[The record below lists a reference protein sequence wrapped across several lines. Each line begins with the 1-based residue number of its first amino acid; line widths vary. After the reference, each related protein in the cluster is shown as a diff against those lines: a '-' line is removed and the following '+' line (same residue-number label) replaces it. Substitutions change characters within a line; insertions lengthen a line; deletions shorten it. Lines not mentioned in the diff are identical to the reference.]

1 MNQPWYEVWVDEGL
15 TPPYVLLVLPD
26 VANKVV
32 VFDPKENRIAHEA
45 SGYEDA
51 KLWLQE
57 DEYRRVEGR
66 MTPDEL

>member
-15 TPPYVLLVLPD
+15 TSPYVLLVLPD
-26 VANKVV
+26 TGNKVV
-32 VFDPKENRIAHEA
+32 VFDPKENRIAYQA
-45 SGYEDA
+45 SRYEDA